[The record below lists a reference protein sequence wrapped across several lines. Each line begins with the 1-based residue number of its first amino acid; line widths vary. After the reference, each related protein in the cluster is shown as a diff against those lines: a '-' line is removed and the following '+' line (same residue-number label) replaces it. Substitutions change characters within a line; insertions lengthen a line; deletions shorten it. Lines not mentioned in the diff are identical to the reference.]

1 MIVDTKGVKYVEKS
15 DIDFSNCPVTAK
27 LRRIMEL
34 AELSYL
40 NCESTKEDSTAKKLF
55 GKTPDKD
62 TLAAAKALGV
72 LKDPHYQKAISLIK
86 EVQDE
91 IEDKY
96 VDLVTIGNYHKG
108 PEYKVLLSHY
118 KDLRLTYWRAVA
130 LVANY
135 KLASELT
142 PMFVWL

>member
-1 MIVDTKGVKYVEKS
+1 MITDVNGRKYVEKS
-15 DIDFSNCPVTAK
+15 DIDFSKCPITTK
-27 LRRIMEL
+27 LNRIMEL

-40 NCESTKEDSTAKKLF
+40 NCESTKDDNTTKKLF

-62 TLAAAKALGV
+62 TLAIAKALGV
-72 LKDPHYQKAISLIK
+72 LKDPHFQQAIELLK

-96 VDLVTIGNYHKG
+96 VDLVTVGNYHKG
-108 PEYKVLLSHY
+108 PEYETLLSYY

-135 KLASELT
+135 KLATDLT
-142 PMFVWL
+142 PMFSWL